1 MLGGWSAERKD
12 GALQS
17 WNPNLKVVNATATIK
32 LVEASQRLNNNRW
45 RHREED
51 EEEES
56 NRGEERS
63 EEGEEVA

>member
-1 MLGGWSAERKD
+1 M
-12 GALQS
+12 
-17 WNPNLKVVNATATIK
+17 KVVNATIK

-56 NRGEERS
+56 NRGEEGARRVKKSHS
-63 EEGEEVA
+63 ERERPLQRGGGEMDHRG